1 MQKRILFVLI
11 SFLPLLFS
19 CKKSIEKKKLDLVI
33 AAMTSG
39 RWYVQEYKVGSTD
52 VTAEFDGYE
61 FQFFSDG
68 KVDGIKSSN
77 TTSGTWVGDGTN
89 FTINSNF
96 PGAGL
101 PLNRLNGL
109 WKITDS
115 DWVYVHANLSNG
127 SETYYLKLHK
137 K

>member
-1 MQKRILFVLI
+1 MQKLYVLI
-11 SFLPLLFS
+11 ALAFLPLLFS
-19 CKKSIEKKKLDLVI
+19 CKKTVEKKKLDLVI

-39 RWYVQEYKVGSTD
+39 RWYVQEYLSGPD
-52 VTAEFDGYE
+52 NVTAEFDGYE
-61 FQFFSDG
+61 FQFHDNG
-68 KVDGIKSSN
+68 VVEGIKAAG
-77 TTSGTWVGDGTN
+77 TTSGTWAGDASN

-115 DWVYVHANLSNG
+115 DWVYVHATLTVAGVTN
-127 SETYYLKLHK
+127 TLK
-137 K
+137 